1 MGDIRRLWKT
11 TECCR
16 RARECIKRSLII
28 YPDSW
33 EYWCVAQRGPEC
45 GKLNE
50 WMSTDV
56 GKNHGT

>member
-50 WMSTDV
+50 
-56 GKNHGT
+56 